1 MSTSDSTPVLE
12 QTLAPMFEQIL
23 AQTRLRIM
31 PITVGE
37 RAWQITAV
45 PESGDLS
52 GVAERTEHFPHGLL
66 LWEAAVGL
74 ARLLVQQR
82 AQLAGKRVLELGA
95 GVGLP
100 GLVARTLDAQVW
112 QTDHLLETLAVAA
125 ENARQN
131 GVTGVQYFLADWRN
145 WRHTGQYDFILGADI
160 LYARLRHYY
169 LERIFHKNL
178 APGGR
183 LLLADPGRPQTLD
196 FMTELEGR
204 GWRID
209 LETLTVAS
217 LHEPGQTVDVSLLTC
232 RRV

>member
-1 MSTSDSTPVLE
+1 MPKSESTPALG
-12 QTLAPMFEQIL
+12 QTLTQTFDLIL
-23 AQTRLRIM
+23 TQTRLQTTSIL
-31 PITVGE
+31 VGE
-37 RAWQITAV
+37 RDWRITAV

-52 GVAERTEHFPHGLL
+52 GVAEKTEHFPHGLL

-74 ARLLVQQR
+74 ARLLVRQR
-82 AQLAGKRVLELGA
+82 TQLAGKRVLELGA

-100 GLVARTLDAQVW
+100 GLVARTLEAQVW

-131 GVTGVQYFLADWRN
+131 SVTGVQYFLEDWRT
-145 WRHTGQYDFILGADI
+145 WQHTGQYDLILGADI

-183 LLLADPGRPQTLD
+183 LLFADPGRPQTLD

-204 GWRID
+204 GWRIE
-209 LETLTVAS
+209 LETLPVAS
-217 LHEPGQTVDVSLLTC
+217 LHEPGQTVEVSLITC
-232 RRV
+232 RRM